1 MMKTGN
7 NLWRIQIQDKHMD
20 MPSGTHPKETEIEVF
35 KTLYERMAKDG
46 MTQAAIREHFKEA
59 FDIRYS
65 AFYSRLRKME
75 AKYVIG

>member
-1 MMKTGN
+1 MKTGN
-7 NLWRIQIQDKHMD
+7 DLWREQIQDKHVD
-20 MPSGTHPKETEIEVF
+20 MPQGTHPKETEIEVF

-46 MTQAAIREHFKEA
+46 MTQAAIREHFNKY

-65 AFYSRLRKME
+65 AFYSRLRKVE